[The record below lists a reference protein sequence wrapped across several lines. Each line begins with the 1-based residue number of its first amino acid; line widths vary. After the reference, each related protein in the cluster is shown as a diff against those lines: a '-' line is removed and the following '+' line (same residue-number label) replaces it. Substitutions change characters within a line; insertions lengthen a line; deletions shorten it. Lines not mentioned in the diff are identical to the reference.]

1 MDPNDIGLERT
12 VDMANTYT
20 YSRREEVANAVTHG
34 IGAVLSAA
42 ALVLLIVFSSM
53 KGTAWHVVSFTIYGI
68 TMLMLYTN
76 STLVHA
82 LKEGKAK
89 DLFEFF
95 DHSSIYLFIAGTYT
109 PFLFVAVRGT
119 LGWTLFGIIWGIA
132 LAGVIFKAF
141 FTKKF
146 LFMST
151 IFYIAMGWLIVTA
164 WQPLVVAIPTGG
176 IVLLVAGGLM
186 YTLGTLFYVWRGFPF
201 HHAIWHLFVL
211 AGSILHF
218 FAVIVYLTPLR

>member
-1 MDPNDIGLERT
+1 
-12 VDMANTYT
+12 MANTYT

-34 IGAVLSAA
+34 IGAALSLA

-109 PFLFVAVRGT
+109 PFLLIAVRGT
-119 LGWTLFGIIWGIA
+119 LGWTLFGVIWGIA
-132 LAGVIFKAF
+132 LFGVIFKAF

-151 IFYIAMGWLIVTA
+151 IFYIAMGWLIVIA
-164 WQPLVVAIPTGG
+164 WQPLVAAIPSGG
-176 IVLLVAGGLM
+176 IVLLVTGGLM
-186 YTLGTLFYVWRGFPF
+186 YTLGTLFYVWRGFPY

-218 FAVIVYLTPLR
+218 FAVLLYLTPLR